1 MSAFTDAE
9 LAYLQ
14 GERRLARL
22 ATVGPDG
29 TPHITPVGMWTVDPD
44 SGVLEV
50 TGHGFAAT
58 KKFRDVARTGRA
70 AIVVDDVLPPWRPRG
85 IEIRGHAEAVTDPK
99 PAIRIHPQR
108 IISWGLEDPDA
119 GPGRRHVR
127 NVDPAR

>member
-9 LAYLQ
+9 LAYLR

-85 IEIRGHAEAVTDPK
+85 IEIRGHAEAVSDPK

-127 NVDPAR
+127 NVDPAG